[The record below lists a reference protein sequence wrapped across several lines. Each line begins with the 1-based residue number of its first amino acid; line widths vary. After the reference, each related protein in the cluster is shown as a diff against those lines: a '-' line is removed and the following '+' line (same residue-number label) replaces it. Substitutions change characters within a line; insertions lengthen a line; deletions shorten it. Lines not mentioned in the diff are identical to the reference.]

1 MIISDGIN
9 KTEKYDETQEYFFS
23 CRAMFRWLYE
33 KGILKK
39 ISFLYKEEKDNIC
52 FALDTDDLILYKNQM
67 ENSGVR
73 GSAVACNRIFGKGGY
88 KTSPSIYS
96 GAVSLT
102 WTMMDYRDI
111 NGCVTKSWELLDEK
125 YLTNDSLSVIS
136 AIREKHGAKAAVK
149 AIWDLYDD
157 GKLSHEVSIDESY
170 AGRQCEDLWEAA
182 CAWHKD
188 GLGVNYNFCKDSG
201 KDESAIYLMHFNN
214 EKEDM
219 DMDTETF
226 EPYEID
232 FSNKDWQSE
241 LITKMY
247 LFLLKNVYAV

>member
-52 FALDTDDLILYKNQM
+52 FALDTDDLIIYKNQM

-111 NGCVTKSWELLDEK
+111 SGCVTKSWELLDEK

-157 GKLSHEVSIDESY
+157 GKLSQKHLNHM
-170 AGRQCEDLWEAA
+170 R
-182 CAWHKD
+182 
-188 GLGVNYNFCKDSG
+188 
-201 KDESAIYLMHFNN
+201 
-214 EKEDM
+214 
-219 DMDTETF
+219 
-226 EPYEID
+226 
-232 FSNKDWQSE
+232 
-241 LITKMY
+241 LIFLTKIGSQ
-247 LFLLKNVYAV
+247 N

>member
-1 MIISDGIN
+1 MVSVEG
-9 KTEKYDETQEYFFS
+9 
-23 CRAMFRWLYE
+23 
-33 KGILKK
+33 
-39 ISFLYKEEKDNIC
+39 FL
-52 FALDTDDLILYKNQM
+52 F
-67 ENSGVR
+67 
-73 GSAVACNRIFGKGGY
+73 
-88 KTSPSIYS
+88 
-96 GAVSLT
+96 
-102 WTMMDYRDI
+102 
-111 NGCVTKSWELLDEK
+111 
-125 YLTNDSLSVIS
+125 
-136 AIREKHGAKAAVK
+136 
-149 AIWDLYDD
+149 
-157 GKLSHEVSIDESY
+157 

-219 DMDTETF
+219 DIDTETF